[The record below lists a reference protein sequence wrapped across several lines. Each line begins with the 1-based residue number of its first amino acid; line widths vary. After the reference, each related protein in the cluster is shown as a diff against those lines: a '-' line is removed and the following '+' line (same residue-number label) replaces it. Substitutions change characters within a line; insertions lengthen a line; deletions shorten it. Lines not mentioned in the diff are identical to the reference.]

1 MNLYPRLRER
11 VPQSLCEQ
19 GAQELNDWVS
29 RMTQSTE
36 AIKIL
41 LVDDHTLFCEALR
54 TTLEIE
60 DDFTVVAQAQS
71 GTLAMQLVGEIRP
84 DVVLMDAMMPGDS
97 VTTRVS
103 RIREASPATRV
114 IILTMHD
121 DPVLVQDLLQL
132 GIRGYLLKSAT
143 RLELVAAIRAVHAD
157 EQRVVLSVSPASL
170 TGTTRMSG
178 ERERLSDR
186 EREVLLLVAQGL
198 SNSQIATQLTI
209 AEGTVKRHLRNTFT
223 KLDAVSRID
232 AVNKALA
239 ASLIA
244 APQSRGI
251 TRDLGRRNGRP

>member
-41 LVDDHTLFCEALR
+41 LIDDHTLFCEALR

-60 DDFTVVAQAQS
+60 DDFAVVAQAQS

-170 TGTTRMSG
+170 TSTRTTG

-244 APQSRGI
+244 APLSRGVS
-251 TRDLGRRNGRP
+251 RDLGKRNGRP